1 MLSRREFMQMAAVTA
16 GIYGTTSNWSGAAA
30 KQAMVQND
38 LLKFDSKGQVTL
50 LHITDMHAQLKPL
63 YFRPPSENYGVGA
76 FEGRPPHLVG
86 EDFLAHL
93 TLPLER
99 RLPMPI
105 RWLITR
111 IWRKPMA
118 GLAGLTAP
126 QPW

>member
-16 GIYGTTSNWSGAAA
+16 GIYGTTSNWNRAAA
-30 KQAMVQND
+30 QQAMTQED
-38 LLKFDSKGQVTL
+38 LLKFNSKGQVTL

-63 YFRPPSENYGVGA
+63 YFRPPSENYGVGD

-86 EDFLAHL
+86 EDFLRIL
-93 TLPLER
+93 TLPPER

-118 GLAGLTAP
+118 GLAGLIAP